1 MFKRTVFLL
10 CLTLSFTVSPL
21 VYAGEKGQTNYVQL
35 NTSAGEII
43 LRLRPDRAPVT
54 VANFERYVRKGF
66 YDGTIFHRVI
76 PGFMIQGGGFK
87 PGLTRKQTS
96 QPITNESD
104 NGLHNNRATIAM
116 ARTSDPDSATSQF
129 FINLVNNHYLD
140 GSKGRPGYA
149 VFGKVI
155 RGMGVV
161 DAIAKVATTTR
172 DGFQNVP
179 VKPVVIESAR
189 MINRSVALGKSSD

>member
-1 MFKRTVFLL
+1 MLKRTTLVL
-10 CLTLSFTVSPL
+10 CLMFSSVISSLAC
-21 VYAGEKGQTNYVQL
+21 AGDKGQTNYVQL
-35 NTSAGEII
+35 NTSAGEIV

-54 VANFERYVRKGF
+54 VANFEHYVREGF
-66 YDGTIFHRVI
+66 YNGTIFHRVI

-87 PGLTRKQTS
+87 PGLERKETG

-104 NGLHNNRATIAM
+104 NGLHNDRATIAM
-116 ARTSDPDSATSQF
+116 ARTADPDSATSQF

-140 GSKGRPGYA
+140 GKQGRPGYA

-161 DAIAKVATTTR
+161 DAIAKVPTTTKH
-172 DGFQNVP
+172 GFQNVP
-179 VKPVVIESAR
+179 EKPVVIESAR
-189 MINRSVALGKSSD
+189 MVNRSVALGKSSD